1 MVIVPQRWRSRFKTH
16 GKLEN
21 PPTQRRF
28 SGPTIGKTH
37 RKYEKKQYRWRFIAG
52 KIIHGDSANHVRLP
66 EATGCLED
74 YTPNGNRIA
83 QQTSTNDHHYWDFQH
98 SSNGFQGCSQSQGEG
113 LDTKKDLVKKKM
125 LCFGCTSPC
134 LVVIPGLVLSDPHTI
149 CRSSH
154 FLLVAL
160 WDQKWHHRK
169 STSWR

>member
-113 LDTKKDLVKKKM
+113 LDTKKDLVKKNVM
-125 LCFGCTSPC
+125 FRVYLPMFGGDTW
-134 LVVIPGLVLSDPHTI
+134 PGSF
-149 CRSSH
+149 RSTYH
-154 FLLVAL
+154 LPKFPLLVGCPMG
-160 WDQKWHHRK
+160 QKMA
-169 STSWR
+169 S